1 MDEPVT
7 TTSAPSTERDRRVLA
22 LERPH
27 ENLLLVYLVQ
37 SLAALVFAPIAFLPL
52 YFKYRTLRYHVDE
65 EGISVSWGVLF
76 RREVHLTYRRIQDIH
91 LRRNLVERWLGV
103 GTVQI
108 QTASGSAE
116 AEMSLVGIRDYEAVR
131 DFLYRRMRG
140 QEADVAV
147 GEVDGG
153 GTGGEA
159 GSSGEAADAEVV
171 RLLMEIRDELAA
183 ARAALE
189 SRG

>member
-1 MDEPVT
+1 MNDPA
-7 TTSAPSTERDRRVLA
+7 TSTATRDQRVRS
-22 LERPH
+22 LERPDDR
-27 ENLLLVYLVQ
+27 LLVLYLVQ

-65 EGISVSWGVLF
+65 EGISVSWGILF

-91 LRRNLVERWLGV
+91 VQRNLLERWLDI

-108 QTASGSAE
+108 QTASGSAG

-140 QEADVAV
+140 LEAGGSVA
-147 GEVDGG
+147 GLERGG
-153 GTGGEA
+153 GAAAAVPGERA
-159 GSSGEAADAEVV
+159 AAADDDVV
-171 RLLMEIRDELAA
+171 RLLHEIRDELAA

-189 SRG
+189 SRP

>member
-1 MDEPVT
+1 MTDAQ
-7 TTSAPSTERDRRVLA
+7 TSRTAEDDRVRS

-27 ENLLLVYLVQ
+27 DNLLLLYLVQ

-52 YFKYRTLRYHVDE
+52 YFKYRTLRYGIDE
-65 EGISVSWGVLF
+65 EGISVSWGILF
-76 RREVHLTYRRIQDIH
+76 RREIHLTYRRIQDIH
-91 LRRNLVERWLGV
+91 VRRNVVERWLDI

-140 QEADVAV
+140 LES
-147 GEVDGG
+147 
-153 GTGGEA
+153 GGEPTAAEVGA
-159 GSSGEAADAEVV
+159 GSDARPADEEAGRDEEVV
-171 RLLMEIRDELAA
+171 RLLLEIRDELVAT
-183 ARAALE
+183 RTALE
-189 SRG
+189 SRP